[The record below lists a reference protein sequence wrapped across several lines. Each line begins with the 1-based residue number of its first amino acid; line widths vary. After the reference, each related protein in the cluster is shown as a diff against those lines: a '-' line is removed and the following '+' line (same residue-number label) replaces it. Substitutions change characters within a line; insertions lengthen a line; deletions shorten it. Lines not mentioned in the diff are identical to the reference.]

1 VSDVGD
7 AQPCSKCGGTATVIG
22 KMLPGWVRVRCL
34 SPECPFPEHTERD
47 ARSTGAARRSDPETS
62 RDAAKSIDSTRTK
75 QAIVRALRS
84 GGPMNRSEIAEATG
98 IDEPEVWRRLSELEA
113 EAYIR
118 LTGDARPGSSGRAQR
133 VYETT

>member
-1 VSDVGD
+1 
-7 AQPCSKCGGTATVIG
+7 
-22 KMLPGWVRVRCL
+22 
-34 SPECPFPEHTERD
+34 
-47 ARSTGAARRSDPETS
+47 
-62 RDAAKSIDSTRTK
+62 
-75 QAIVRALRS
+75 
-84 GGPMNRSEIAEATG
+84 MNRSEIAEATG